1 MDDGF
6 PCSSTNTSGTG
17 HSSHASGISLNMD
30 STNRPRNH
38 LVTDATQPFQFTYQQ
53 YGKPVTIT
61 VNQTAEEDTWPGGAL
76 WDIGVLLSHVMVGI
90 ASGTVL
96 PSQKSVNLP
105 SRIYEVIEATNS
117 SNKADWTVLE
127 LGCGVGLTG
136 LVAAAALGTQL
147 TILTDLEVVV
157 NQVTQPNLEINSSL
171 SAEGKKKPYRCLNA
185 GKRGRAMALPLCWG
199 VEEDEANVAAMFLE
213 HTKST
218 QKSKAAKKKK
228 KGGAGSDGNDGDD
241 MSKPSLIIIG
251 DVAYQHKPGAPSH
264 FDALV
269 STLMKFLGPK
279 TLVIFGTRMRMPAS
293 ADLLEMFNNHMEEC
307 CEPIPAD
314 EIDTSFG
321 KFKHQITIHMF
332 RQRR

>member
-1 MDDGF
+1 M
-6 PCSSTNTSGTG
+6 T
-17 HSSHASGISLNMD
+17 

-38 LVTDATQPFQFTYQQ
+38 LVTDATQPFDFTYQQ
-53 YGKPVTIT
+53 YGKPVKIV
-61 VNQTAEEDTWPGGAL
+61 VNQTPEEDTWPGGAL

-96 PSQKSVNLP
+96 PSQKTVNLP
-105 SRIYEVIEATNS
+105 NRIFEAIEATNS

-157 NQVTQPNLEINSSL
+157 DQVTQPNLEINSSL
-171 SAEGKKKPYRCLNA
+171 SSEGKKKPYRLLNT

-199 VEEDEANVAAMFLE
+199 IEEDEANVGSMFLE
-213 HTKST
+213 HTKSS
-218 QKSKAAKKKK
+218 QKSRNTKKTKKK
-228 KGGAGSDGNDGDD
+228 KGPAGSNIAENDTEDL
-241 MSKPSLIIIG
+241 SKPSLIIIG

-264 FDALV
+264 FDALM
-269 STLMKFLGPK
+269 STLLKFLGPK

-293 ADLLEMFNNHMEEC
+293 ADLLEMFNTHMEEC
-307 CEPIPAD
+307 CEPTHAD
-314 EIDTSFG
+314 EIDASFG

>member
-1 MDDGF
+1 MA
-6 PCSSTNTSGTG
+6 ST
-17 HSSHASGISLNMD
+17 
-30 STNRPRNH
+30 TNKPRNH
-38 LVTDATQPFQFTYQQ
+38 LVTDATQPFDFTYQQ
-53 YGKPVTIT
+53 YGKPVQIV
-61 VNQTAEEDTWPGGAL
+61 VNQTPEEDTWPGGAL

-96 PSQKSVNLP
+96 PSQKSVHLP
-105 SRIYEVIEATNS
+105 KRIFEAIEAINS

-157 NQVTQPNLEINSSL
+157 DQVTQPNLEINSSL
-171 SAEGKKKPYRCLNA
+171 SSEGKKKPYRLLNA

-199 VEEDEANVAAMFLE
+199 IEEDEANVAAMFLE
-213 HTKST
+213 HTKSS
-218 QKSKAAKKKK
+218 QKSRVTKKTKKK
-228 KGGAGSDGNDGDD
+228 KGSAGSKSAENDSEDL
-241 MSKPSLIIIG
+241 SKPSLIIIG

-264 FDALV
+264 FDVLV
-269 STLMKFLGPK
+269 STLLKFLGPK

-293 ADLLEMFNNHMEEC
+293 ADLLEMFNTHMDEC

-314 EIDTSFG
+314 EIDASFG

-332 RQRR
+332 RQRQ

>member
-1 MDDGF
+1 M
-6 PCSSTNTSGTG
+6 
-17 HSSHASGISLNMD
+17 
-30 STNRPRNH
+30 
-38 LVTDATQPFQFTYQQ
+38 
-53 YGKPVTIT
+53 
-61 VNQTAEEDTWPGGAL
+61 
-76 WDIGVLLSHVMVGI
+76 
-90 ASGTVL
+90 
-96 PSQKSVNLP
+96 
-105 SRIYEVIEATNS
+105 
-117 SNKADWTVLE
+117 
-127 LGCGVGLTG
+127 GLTG

-147 TILTDLEVVV
+147 TILTDLEVVI

-171 SAEGKKKPYRCLNA
+171 ASSEGKKKKKPYRLLNA
-185 GKRGRAMALPLCWG
+185 GKRGRAMALPLYWG
-199 VEEDEANVAAMFLE
+199 MEEDELIVASMFLE

-218 QKSKAAKKKK
+218 QKSRATKKKK
-228 KGGAGSDGNDGDD
+228 KGAAGSNSIGNGDDD

-314 EIDTSFG
+314 EIDASFG